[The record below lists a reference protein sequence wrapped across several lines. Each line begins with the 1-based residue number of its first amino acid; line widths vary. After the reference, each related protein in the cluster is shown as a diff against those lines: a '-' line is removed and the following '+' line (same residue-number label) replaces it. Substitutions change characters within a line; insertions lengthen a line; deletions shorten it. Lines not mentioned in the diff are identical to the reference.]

1 MSLNPFDD
9 ATGTFVVLV
18 NGEQQ
23 HSLWPT
29 FAEIPPGWRVV
40 YGADTR
46 AACLDYVEDNWADFR
61 PESLGERPARRRAV
75 GAQPFGRR

>member
-9 ATGTFVVLV
+9 ANGSFVVLV
-18 NGEQQ
+18 NDEEQ

-29 FAEIPPGWRVV
+29 FAEIPPGWRVA
-40 YGADTR
+40 YGAASR
-46 AACLDYVEDNWADFR
+46 SACLDYVDRNWADFR
-61 PESLGERPARRRAV
+61 PASLREKPARRRAV